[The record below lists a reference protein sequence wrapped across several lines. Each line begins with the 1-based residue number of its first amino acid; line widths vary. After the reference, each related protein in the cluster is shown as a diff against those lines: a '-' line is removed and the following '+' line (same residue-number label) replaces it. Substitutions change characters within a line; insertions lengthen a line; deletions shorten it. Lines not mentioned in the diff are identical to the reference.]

1 MLDSHSGEGIFR
13 GEEGLKCKPFQVSSP
28 HGGSWEMA
36 LHSRGAVQSGVFQ
49 ASQNSQNLEDWM
61 AIIFLYWIH
70 VIQGRNRVFC
80 FNSLLGHLL
89 SRKGFLSLSEMSI
102 SLHWLFC
109 DCVDSSQAFLEAL
122 SKADGAHTFCQHVVL
137 QHEIFHLKLWKAQT
151 PASACSWKPLGYL
164 VHHFPYPQRSQ
175 RPFCIKLESTV
186 KVTHDSASHSPTS

>member
-28 HGGSWEMA
+28 HRGSWEMA

-122 SKADGAHTFCQHVVL
+122 GKADGASHILPTCSIATWDL
-137 QHEIFHLKLWKAQT
+137 PLKALKG
-151 PASACSWKPLGYL
+151 PDASFSLFLEATWVPGS
-164 VHHFPYPQRSQ
+164 
-175 RPFCIKLESTV
+175 PFSLST
-186 KVTHDSASHSPTS
+186 KITEAILY